1 MKRFAALYKAL
12 DASSATTDK
21 VAALADYFT
30 EAAPEDAA
38 WAVAMLSGRR
48 PKRLIRAGELRAA
61 VVEFTGLPDWLIDQ
75 SYAHVGDL
83 AETIALLGDAVID
96 SGQVT
101 GELPS
106 LACFVE
112 NELRTLPALDET
124 GRRAQLLRWW
134 QRGDRDTR
142 FLLNKLITGSF
153 RVGVSQRLVT
163 QGLAHATGL
172 PIDLLAERLAGDWTP
187 DRSFH
192 ERLVA
197 PAEAVHDTGRS
208 GRPYPF
214 FLASPLESDVESL
227 GPRADWLVEWKWDG
241 IRAQL
246 IRRGETVALWSRGEE
261 RLDGRF
267 PEVEAAAWNLPS
279 GTVLDGEI
287 LVWRDGRPMPFTAL
301 QKRIG
306 RLKPGAKSLAEQPV
320 AFLAYDMLEMDGAD
334 WRERSMSERR
344 VALEDIVGALAH
356 PSIPLSPAVVADDWP
371 ALATLRDSS
380 RERGVEGL
388 MLKRL
393 TSPYRAGRRRGDWWK
408 WKVDPYTLDCVLVYA
423 QAGHGRRATLFTDY
437 TFAVWDGDA
446 LVPVAKA
453 YSGLTDVEI
462 DELDRWIRAHTRERF
477 GPVRSVDAVQVFELG
492 FEAIHVSGRHKSGVA
507 VRFPRIL
514 RWRRDKPAAEADTL
528 LTLKRM
534 AGFEPPETA

>member
-1 MKRFAALYKAL
+1 MKRFAGLYKAL

-21 VAALADYFT
+21 VAALATYFT
-30 EAAPEDAA
+30 DAAPEDAA
-38 WAVAMLSGRR
+38 WAIAMLSGRR

-61 VVEFTGLPDWLIDQ
+61 VVGFTGLPDWLIEQ

-83 AETIALLGDAVID
+83 AETIALLGDAVVD
-96 SGQVT
+96 PGRST

-106 LACFVE
+106 LAHFVE
-112 NELRTLPALDET
+112 HELRALPTLEEA
-124 GRRAQLLRWW
+124 GRREQLLRWW
-134 QRGDRDTR
+134 RSGDRDTR

-163 QGLAHATGL
+163 QGLALATGL
-172 PIDLLAERLAGDWTP
+172 PVELLAERLAGDWTP

-197 PAEAVHDTGRS
+197 PADASNDAERS

-214 FLASPLESDVESL
+214 FLASPLENDVESL
-227 GPRADWLVEWKWDG
+227 GPHADWLVEWKWDG

-246 IRRGETVALWSRGEE
+246 IRRGDTVALWSRGEE

-267 PEVEAAAWNLPS
+267 PEIEAAARALPP

-287 LVWRDGRPMPFTAL
+287 LVWRDGQPLPFTAL

-320 AFLAYDMLEMDGAD
+320 AFLAYDVLEIGGVD
-334 WRERSMSERR
+334 WRERPMSERR
-344 VALEDIVGALAH
+344 VALEGIVGALAH
-356 PSIPLSPAVVADDWP
+356 PSISLSPAVVADDWP

-534 AGFEPPETA
+534 AGFEPPEPA